1 MIMQLFMVGISFKTA
16 AVEVREKLSFEE
28 KDLDEAYRLL
38 LGAKGVSECV
48 ILSTCNRVE
57 IYAMMEQP
65 SALFLKDFITDYH
78 NCSID
83 QETVFYWKSGSEVI
97 RHICIVAAGLDSMVL
112 GESQIFAQLKDA
124 YAAAFKRGAVKY
136 TFEHL
141 FTRVFS
147 VVKKIRSKT
156 AIGEKNVSVSYA
168 AVRLAQS
175 VFPDIKGKKVMIL
188 GAGEMGKLTLRNLID
203 AGITE
208 VVVVNRTFQ
217 KAVEIAER
225 FGGVPVMLHEICEYL
240 PRVDILISSI
250 LTPSYIITA
259 DMVED
264 VYRRGKSGALFMVD
278 ISVPRSIDP
287 QVSGMENVYL
297 YNIDNL
303 RSIVESNSLVRQ
315 KEAQKALSLI
325 EQKIP
330 SLSTYL
336 DMADLIPTL
345 VSIRCKAEEIRKNS
359 IAQVIND
366 ISISG
371 KQKIIIEEL
380 TKDIV
385 RKILYHSEIKLREY
399 SNAGKIIKND
409 YK

>member
-1 MIMQLFMVGISFKTA
+1 MQLFMAGTSFKTA

-38 LGAKGVSECV
+38 LARKGVSECV

-57 IYAMMEQP
+57 IYAMMEQ
-65 SALFLKDFITDYH
+65 STALILKDFITDYH
-78 NCSID
+78 KCSID
-83 QETVFYWKSGSEVI
+83 QETIFYWKSGSEAI
-97 RHICIVAAGLDSMVL
+97 RHICTVAAGLDSMVL

-124 YAAAFKRGAVKY
+124 YAAALKRGAVKY
-136 TFEHL
+136 TFKHL

-188 GAGEMGKLTLRNLID
+188 GAGEMGKLTVRNLID
-203 AGITE
+203 AGIAG
-208 VVVVNRTFQ
+208 VMVVNRTFQ

-225 FGGVPVMLHEICEYL
+225 FGGIPVMLHEICEYL

-250 LTPSYIITA
+250 LAPSYIITA

-264 VYRRGKSGALFMVD
+264 LYRRGKSGSLFMVD

-287 QVSGMENVYL
+287 RVSGLENVYL

-303 RSIVESNSLVRQ
+303 RSIVESNSTERQ
-315 KEAQKALSLI
+315 KEAQKAISLI

-330 SLSTYL
+330 SLSAYL
-336 DMADLIPTL
+336 DIADLVPTL

-359 IAQVIND
+359 IAQMIDD

-371 KQKIIIEEL
+371 RQKIIIEEM

-399 SNAGKIIKND
+399 SNSPKIIKND
-409 YK
+409 K